1 MALER
6 QDPPNSNPDLP
17 LEVNHE
23 VKKSHRAKPLRSRRK
38 LQNRDF
44 KNDFKELLSWRTYA
58 NTLYLLLSFP
68 LGILYFITLILG
80 FALGAALAITLIGI
94 PILLGTVHLVA
105 WYAALERGMAQR
117 FVFLEMPPQ
126 PSPSDP
132 TSSPITKRPSSLQW
146 ARDYVAQLLFWKSLA
161 YLLLKLLVGSV
172 AFTLTVALL
181 SVSGFLLLAPALN
194 VLPNG
199 FGRFANDFALN
210 SGHLFSPVQSVA
222 LFVIG
227 VGVAMLSARAIN
239 AMALAAGQMARFML
253 TDTSQ
258 DTQFQRLRVEALS
271 LASSAANLHST
282 PPFSP
287 SSIPRA
293 NPNAY
298 AILAE
303 AVSSALPALGC
314 AFILADSRFVGAV
327 RSVRAAYG
335 FSEEALITLLEAPDT
350 FSKLERVHLA
360 HIPLEATA
368 STLGELMVASSVR
381 LDRGALAFVQ
391 AVATQAALGLENA
404 RLIATVQDAA
414 ALEERHRLAREL
426 HDSVSQ
432 ALYGIALGA
441 RTAKTQLERDP
452 AQVSAPLEYVL
463 QLAEAAMLEMR
474 ALIFELRPEALELEG
489 LVSALQKQAEALQ
502 QRYSL
507 EVTTDLGDE
516 PHLSLEVKQALLR
529 IVQEAAHNTVKHAKA
544 SHLWFSLTL
553 QNGNLT
559 LEVRDNGIGFDSF
572 QSFEGHLGQRTM
584 RERAEAIGAGY
595 TLETAPT
602 RGTCIRVTVP
612 LE

>member
-6 QDPPNSNPDLP
+6 QDLPTSKPALP
-17 LEVNHE
+17 LEVNYE
-23 VKKSHRAKPLRSRRK
+23 VKKSHRAKPSHSSGKRRE
-38 LQNRDF
+38 NA
-44 KNDFKELLSWRTYA
+44 FKEVLSWRTYA
-58 NTLYLLLSFP
+58 NVLYLLLSFP
-68 LGILYFITLILG
+68 LGILYFVMLIVGFLLGVTLVFIW
-80 FALGAALAITLIGI
+80 IGI
-94 PILLGTVHLVA
+94 PILLGTVQLVA
-105 WYAALERGMAQR
+105 WFSALERGMAGR
-117 FVFLEMPPQ
+117 LVDWEMPPL
-126 PSPSDP
+126 P
-132 TSSPITKRPSSLQW
+132 SSPTYSTQRSSSLQW
-146 ARDYVAQLLFWKSLA
+146 ARNYVAQLLFWKSLA
-161 YLLLKLLVGSV
+161 YLLLKLLVGMV
-172 AFTLTVALL
+172 AFTLTVTL
-181 SVSGFLLLAPALN
+181 VSISAFLLLAPILN
-194 VLPNG
+194 AVSNG
-199 FGRFANDFALN
+199 YWFVRN
-210 SGHLFSPVQSVA
+210 VQLSSA
-222 LFVIG
+222 QLLCLSVIG
-227 VGVAMLSARAIN
+227 LGVTMLSARAIN
-239 AMALAAGQMARFML
+239 LMASAAAYMARFML
-253 TDTSQ
+253 TDTSE

-271 LASSAANLHST
+271 LASSAANLHLTPPST
-282 PPFSP
+282 P
-287 SSIPRA
+287 RA
-293 NPNAY
+293 NPNANPNPNAY
-298 AILAE
+298 AILAK

-335 FSEEALITLLEAPDT
+335 FSESDLITLLEAPET
-350 FSKLERVHLA
+350 VQKLGGAYLTR
-360 HIPLEATA
+360 IPLEATA
-368 STLGELMVASSVR
+368 STLGELMVVSSAR

-441 RTAKTQLERDP
+441 RTAKTQLGRDP

-507 EVTTDLGDE
+507 EVTTDLGSE
-516 PHLSLEVKQALLR
+516 PDLSLEVKQALLR

-544 SHLWFSLTL
+544 SHLWFSLAQ
-553 QNGNLT
+553 QNGSLT
-559 LEVRDNGIGFDSF
+559 LEVTDNGMGFDSS

-602 RGTCIRVTVP
+602 RGTRIRVTVP

>member
-23 VKKSHRAKPLRSRRK
+23 VKKSHRAKPTRLRGK
-38 LQNRDF
+38 AQKHNF
-44 KNDFKELLSWRTYA
+44 KNDFKEVLSWRTYA
-58 NTLYLLLSFP
+58 RIFYLLVSFP

-105 WYAALERGMAQR
+105 WYVILERGMAQR
-117 FVFLEMPPQ
+117 FVFLEMPR
-126 PSPSDP
+126 
-132 TSSPITKRPSSLQW
+132 SSGKSSQSTLPKLSTLQW
-146 ARDYVAQLLFWKSLA
+146 VRGYVAEPLFWKSLA
-161 YLLLKLLVGSV
+161 YLLLKLLVGMV
-172 AFTLTVALL
+172 AFTLTVTLL
-181 SVSGFLLLAPALN
+181 SVSGFFLLAPILGTI
-194 VLPNG
+194 PDG
-199 FGRFANDFALN
+199 IMFGTMFGTMFGRNTPM
-210 SGHLFSPVQSVA
+210 SPVQLLCLS
-222 LFVIG
+222 VIG
-227 VGVAMLSARAIN
+227 LGIAMFSVRAIN
-239 AMALAAGQMARFML
+239 LMASAAGQMTRFML

-282 PPFSP
+282 PHFAPP
-287 SSIPRA
+287 STPRA
-293 NPNAY
+293 NPFAS
-298 AILAE
+298 LAE
-303 AVSSALPALGC
+303 SVSSALPALGC
-314 AFILADSRFVGAV
+314 AFVLADSRRVGAA
-327 RSVRAAYG
+327 RSVTASFG
-335 FSEEALITLLEAPDT
+335 FSESALVTLLEAPDT

-360 HIPLEATA
+360 RIPLEATA
-368 STLGELMVASSVR
+368 STLGELMVASSLR
-381 LDRGALAFVQ
+381 LDRGAVAFLQ
-391 AVATQAALGLENA
+391 AVAAQAALGLENA

-507 EVTTDLGDE
+507 EVTTDLGEE

-595 TLETAPT
+595 TLETALT